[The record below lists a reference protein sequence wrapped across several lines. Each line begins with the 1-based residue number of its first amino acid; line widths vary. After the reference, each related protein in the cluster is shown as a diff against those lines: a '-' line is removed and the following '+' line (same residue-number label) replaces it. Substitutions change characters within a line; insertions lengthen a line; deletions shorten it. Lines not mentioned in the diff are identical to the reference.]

1 MVVQQHMM
9 SGQMV
14 VREIDAPQE
23 HVGARILVIGDF
35 FDARRHLQREAQG
48 QGTGDGG
55 AVVTDAVGST
65 QLLEKPVDSFDQ
77 RITDI

>member
-1 MVVQQHMM
+1 MM
-9 SGQMV
+9 SGQMI

-23 HVGARILVIGDF
+23 HAGARILVIGDF
-35 FDARRHLQREAQG
+35 FDVRRHPHREARG
-48 QGTGDGG
+48 QGTGYGG
-55 AVVTDAVGST
+55 EVVTDAVGSN

>member
-1 MVVQQHMM
+1 MM

-35 FDARRHLQREAQG
+35 FDARRHPHREARG
-48 QGTGDGG
+48 QGTGDDWEDGRSW
-55 AVVTDAVGST
+55 ATT
-65 QLLEKPVDSFDQ
+65 N
-77 RITDI
+77 R